1 MNLSI
6 TGHHLSVTPALRAYV
21 EGKLAR
27 VLRHFDHVIDVSV
40 ILSVDKLRHQAEVT
54 LHARGKD
61 IFVESTHDSMYA
73 AIDTLIDKLDRAVL
87 KHKSR
92 AYDHAHASL
101 KRDAQPH

>member
-1 MNLSI
+1 MNLSV

-27 VLRHFDHVIDVSV
+27 VLRHFDHVIDVNV

-61 IFVESTHDSMYA
+61 IFVESAHESMYA

-92 AYDHAHASL
+92 AYDHPRETL
-101 KRDAQPH
+101 KRDVQPH